1 MATQNSDLV
10 ANALALPIIRNPPTL
25 ADGTMGIY
33 RWSLTGVNGVDG
45 EIYQIAV
52 VERGQ
57 RVLAPYCRLK
67 IPAQL
72 AARVMSMGF
81 AAHLD
86 AEGNT
91 VAADATAFF
100 SGLDV
105 SGKLGEGTAPGI
117 VSNLTVTGLGEERLM
132 EGEAIITLTITGDTA
147 VSGAFAGEVAVSR
160 V

>member
-10 ANALALPIIRNPPTL
+10 ANALALPIIRNLPTL
-25 ADGTMGIY
+25 ADGTMGLY

-45 EIYQIAV
+45 EIYQIAS

-57 RVLAPYCRLK
+57 RVMTPYCRLN
-67 IPAQL
+67 IPAQGV
-72 AARVMSMGF
+72 ARVMSMGF
-81 AAHLD
+81 AEHLD

-91 VAADATAFF
+91 VAANATAFF
-100 SGLDV
+100 SALDV
-105 SGKLGEGTAPGI
+105 SGKLGDGSAPGL
-117 VSNLTVTGLGEERLM
+117 VSNLTVTGLLEQRLM

-147 VSGAFAGEVAVSR
+147 VSGAFGGEVAVSR